1 MKKLIVGTLVIFS
14 FLALI
19 LMGGSASA
27 VKADNS
33 DDNIRT
39 TLNLNDNGVILARG
53 AKVVSVS
60 APDTINAALSWGKAN
75 INFVVKTDASTKF
88 ILRQDGR
95 ASFSDIAPGN
105 FITFEGSL
113 INTESAL
120 TVKAKIVKNL
130 SILKLSMNLS
140 GTIKNINQEAK
151 TFVLDAKNK
160 GDVTVIVSDSTEI
173 KKKNSVIK
181 FSDLKTGDIVSV
193 NGLFNSDEKKLQAKK
208 ITVSF
213 SNRTVFQN
221 AVLKSLAGTEL
232 PTSAIVRFGKFDY
245 TVNLAADTAVV
256 NSKFLKA
263 KLSDFKAGDHLRI
276 YGLADGRTI
285 AATIIMDLNLK

>member
-1 MKKLIVGTLVIFS
+1 MVFS
-14 FLALI
+14 FLALT
-19 LMGGSASA
+19 LMGGSTSA

-33 DDNIRT
+33 DDDNIRT
-39 TLNLNDNGVILARG
+39 ALNLNDNGAVLARG

-60 APDTINAALSWGKAN
+60 APDTINATLSWGKAN
-75 INFVVKTDASTKF
+75 INFVVKTDASTRF

-105 FITFEGSL
+105 LITFEGRL
-113 INTESAL
+113 ITTESAL
-120 TVKAKIVKNL
+120 TVKAKIVRNL
-130 SILKLSMNLS
+130 SIRKLSMNLS

-151 TFVLDAKNK
+151 TFVMDAKDKDKDK
-160 GDVTVIVSDSTEI
+160 GDVTVMVSDSTEI
-173 KKKNSVIK
+173 KKQNSVIK

-193 NGLFNSDEKKLQAKK
+193 NGLFNSDEKKLQARK

-221 AVLKSLAGTEL
+221 AVLKSLAGTSL
-232 PTSAIVRFGKFDY
+232 PTSAVVRFGKLDY
-245 TVNLAADTAVV
+245 TVNLAADTAIV
-256 NSKFLKA
+256 NSRFLKA

-276 YGLADGRTI
+276 YGSADGTTITATI
-285 AATIIMDLNLK
+285 AMDLNLK

>member
-1 MKKLIVGTLVIFS
+1 MIFS

-33 DDNIRT
+33 DDNNIRT
-39 TLNLNDNGVILARG
+39 ALNLNDNGAVLARG
-53 AKVVSVS
+53 AKVISMS
-60 APDTINAALSWGKAN
+60 APDTINAMLAWGKTN

-105 FITFEGSL
+105 FITFEGNL
-113 INTESAL
+113 MTAESAL
-120 TVKAKIVKNL
+120 TVKAKMVRNL
-130 SILKLSMNLS
+130 SIHRLTMNLS
-140 GTIKNINQEAK
+140 GTIKNINQETK
-151 TFVLDAKNK
+151 TFVLDTKGK
-160 GDVTVIVSDSTEI
+160 GDVTVVASDSTEI
-173 KKKNSVIK
+173 KKQNSAIK
-181 FSDLKTGDIVSV
+181 FSDLKTGDIISV
-193 NGLFNSDEKKLQAKK
+193 NGLFNSEEKKLQARK

-221 AVLKSLAGTEL
+221 AVLKSLAGTNF
-232 PTSAIVRFGKFDY
+232 PTSAVVRFGKFDY

-263 KLSDFKAGDHLRI
+263 KLSDFKVGDHIRI
-276 YGLADGRTI
+276 YGSADGTTI
-285 AATIIMDLNLK
+285 TATIIMDLNLK